1 MQPKPAP
8 AQGDGLEG
16 WFLTSAERGNDFSA
30 IDRRRP
36 NGLAWS
42 VGNRVEALVHGAT
55 YFRRLLEAIREL
67 GAGDQV
73 YFTDW
78 RGDPDQRLNDDPDS
92 EVATVLAPDE
102 PRRTSAAAPITT
114 FVSGLAV
121 ADFVMA
127 IAARCLQ
134 EAEWA
139 DPRFEHKEVPM
150 DGTTALLILIVAVV
164 VIVIAYGV
172 SLARRG
178 RLRSLSPENKARYA
192 QSWSAIQARFLAEPA
207 AAVQEADQLAV
218 SILRDRGARMDDDK
232 RLPADMRRAR
242 EVART
247 NEGDSGTEGLRKAML
262 QYQTIVDDAV
272 GETMRKSLDVQR
284 KEVAS

>member
-1 MQPKPAP
+1 
-8 AQGDGLEG
+8 
-16 WFLTSAERGNDFSA
+16 
-30 IDRRRP
+30 
-36 NGLAWS
+36 
-42 VGNRVEALVHGAT
+42 
-55 YFRRLLEAIREL
+55 
-67 GAGDQV
+67 
-73 YFTDW
+73 
-78 RGDPDQRLNDDPDS
+78 
-92 EVATVLAPDE
+92 
-102 PRRTSAAAPITT
+102 
-114 FVSGLAV
+114 
-121 ADFVMA
+121 MA
-127 IAARCLQ
+127 IGTRSLQ
-134 EAEWA
+134 EAERA
-139 DPRFEHKEVPM
+139 DPRFEHKEVLPM

-218 SILRDRGARMDDDK
+218 SILRDRGAKMNDG
-232 RLPADMRRAR
+232 RLPAEMQRAR

-272 GETMRKSLDVQR
+272 GETMRKSLDAQR